1 MRERSVR
8 ETQFSK
14 RDIVGYEAKG
24 APVTATI
31 EVEANRFGPRPVPGA
46 EVLGAVGAP
55 CRLVL
60 NQNLRPCGC

>member
-1 MRERSVR
+1 MRERLVR

-31 EVEANRFGPRPVPGA
+31 EVEANRFGPDRCQGQR
-46 EVLGAVGAP
+46 
-55 CRLVL
+55 C
-60 NQNLRPCGC
+60 